1 MKLFKIIL
9 CLVFIYSIE
18 STANYFPVEKD
29 GAKTVY
35 AHKNKCES
43 VEGQKCYNI
52 TGKDLSY
59 HKIGFRS
66 IDVEQT
72 VDCSDAENCKDLA
85 FQCPS
90 GETKKWDDK
99 ANWPG
104 LDFSPRSD
112 DGWFIWCQKEMLVVD
127 IDKKNAIDAQKA
139 QESQVLQLE
148 SEGAKAIEAGSKA
161 KAVMIG
167 YIKNKGLTKAK
178 RKSLRADL
186 QSVIGALDVG
196 SIDIAIEEIKALP
209 EDPDVITPES
219 KGLIL
224 KIFSDAG
231 YSVQ

>member
-1 MKLFKIIL
+1 MKKMIL
-9 CLVFIYSIE
+9 I
-18 STANYFPVEKD
+18 STIFFASNAMANFFPFGKE
-29 GAKTVY
+29 GANTVY
-35 AHKNKCES
+35 VKKSKCEK
-43 VEGQKCYNI
+43 VEGQKCYDI
-52 TGKDLSY
+52 TGKDLAY
-59 HKIGFRS
+59 HKVGFRS

-72 VDCSDAENCKDLA
+72 VDCANSENCEDLA
-85 FQCPS
+85 FQCPT
-90 GETKKWDDK
+90 GEAKKWDDK

-104 LDFSPRSD
+104 LDFSPRSNH
-112 DGWFIWCQKEMLVVD
+112 GWFSWCQKEMLVVD

-148 SEGAKAIEAGSKA
+148 SEGAKAIEVGSKA

-178 RKSLRADL
+178 RKGLRADL